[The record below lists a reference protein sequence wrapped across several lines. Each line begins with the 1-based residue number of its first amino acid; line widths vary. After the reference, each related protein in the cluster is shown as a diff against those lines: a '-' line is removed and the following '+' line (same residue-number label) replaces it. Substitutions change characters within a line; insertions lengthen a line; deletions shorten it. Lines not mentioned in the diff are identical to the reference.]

1 MLAISR
7 QDVEHLLG
15 YEETIQVIEDCF
27 CELVAGQVSMPQ
39 RIMMPIPGKSG
50 VLAAMPAFLARAD
63 ALGIKVASVYQ
74 GNSAR
79 GLPVI
84 LGVIL
89 VLNSATGEPLA
100 IMDATYVTAV
110 RTAAASAVATKYLAR
125 EDAEVLGVLGSG
137 VQAIAHVRALATIRR
152 LSEIRIFSP
161 NAARKSAAIEAELGP
176 RAAVKIVGTPREAVA
191 NCDIVVLATSSP
203 TPVIGGDWITPG
215 THLNAIGS
223 HAPYVRELD
232 LRTLQRSRVVCDSV
246 AACLAEAGDFLI
258 PNRSGEWDVSA
269 IYGELGEIVTG
280 KKQGREQNSTITL
293 YKSVGLAVQDACV
306 GALVYRK
313 SVERRM
319 GVEFDLLNLDRQP
332 IMSNTRYAGHHPVGN
347 A

>member
-1 MLAISR
+1 LLAISR
-7 QDVEHLLG
+7 QDVEHLLS
-15 YEETIQVIEDCF
+15 YEETIQVVEECF
-27 CELVAGQVSMPQ
+27 RELAAGQVSMPQ
-39 RIMMPIPGKSG
+39 RIMMPIPNKSG
-50 VLAAMPAFLARAD
+50 VLAAMPAFLAGAD

-74 GNSAR
+74 GNPAG
-79 GLPVI
+79 GLPAI

-89 VLNSATGEPLA
+89 MLNPATGEPLA
-100 IMDATYVTAV
+100 IMDATCITAV
-110 RTAAASAVATKYLAR
+110 RTAAASAVATKYMAR

-161 NAARKSAAIEAELGP
+161 NAFRKSAAIEAELGL
-176 RAAVKIVGTPREAVA
+176 RAAVNIVGTPREAVA

-203 TPVIGGDWITPG
+203 TPVIDGDWITPG

-223 HAPYVRELD
+223 HAPHARELD

-246 AACLAEAGDFLI
+246 DACLAEAGDFLI
-258 PNRSGEWDVSA
+258 PSRSGEWDVSA